1 MASLRRL
8 KDGRCRIEWYDGS
21 KKRRSVSIGSVSDRN
36 AERFR
41 DKISELVQSV
51 RLGLPMDDSVAK
63 WLAKLDDQTYGKLVG
78 AKLCEPRASDV
89 PDGPRKPLALGAFI
103 DEYVAGR
110 TDVKESTRTFYRH
123 TVRNLKEFFGPTKP
137 LAEITEGD
145 ADDFLR
151 YLKAKLNSEVTACRR
166 CSLAKTFF
174 HAAVRYRLIEVNPF
188 RDISAG
194 TKTNPTRQRFI
205 SRETIERI
213 MEIAPDAEYRLLIA
227 LARFGGLRMPS
238 EALSLKWSDVDWDER
253 RIRVAAPKT
262 EHYIGKGQREIPIFH
277 ELAGPLREA
286 FEQRDKETEFVISRH
301 RPASVRSGTGD
312 WQGANLRTQFER
324 LIKKAGEEPWPR
336 LWQNLRSTRETELTQ
351 QGHPLH
357 VVTHW
362 LGNSAIVAAKHYLQ
376 VTPDDFDRATSEKAL
391 KPAPL
396 GPAPACTDMQS
407 KNNPDE
413 NGRETKEKRS
423 HDESRDRSDWAMRDS
438 NPRHLRCKR
447 SALAN

>member
-1 MASLRRL
+1 
-8 KDGRCRIEWYDGS
+8 
-21 KKRRSVSIGSVSDRN
+21 
-36 AERFR
+36 
-41 DKISELVQSV
+41 
-51 RLGLPMDDSVAK
+51 MDDSVAK
-63 WLAKLDDQTYGKLVG
+63 WLAKLDDQTYGKLVKAG
-78 AKLCEPRASDV
+78 LCEERTGDLSDGS
-89 PDGPRKPLALGAFI
+89 DKPITLGAFL
-103 DEYVAGR
+103 DDYVAGR

-123 TVRNLKEFFGPTKP
+123 TVRNLIEFFGSTKP
-137 LAEITEGD
+137 LTEVTEGD

-151 YLKAKLNSEVTACRR
+151 YLKAELNSEVTACRR

-194 TKTNPTRQRFI
+194 TKTNPSRQRFI

-213 MEIAPDAEYRLLIA
+213 MDIAPDAEYRLLIA

-238 EALSLKWSDVDWDER
+238 EALSLRWSDIDWDKQ
-253 RIRVAAPKT
+253 RIRVVAPKT
-262 EHYIGKGQREIPIFH
+262 EHHIGKDQREIPIFH
-277 ELAGPLREA
+277 ELSGPLKEA
-286 FEQRDKETEFVISRH
+286 FEQRDKGAEFVISRH
-301 RPASVRSGTGD
+301 RPAAVRSGTGD

-324 LIKKAGEEPWPR
+324 LINKAGEKPWPR
-336 LWQNLRSTRETELTQ
+336 LWQNLRSTRQTELTQ

-376 VTPDDFDRATSEKAL
+376 VTDADFDRAASEKAL
-391 KPAPL
+391 KPAL
-396 GPAPACTDMQS
+396 HGPAAACSDMQS
-407 KNNPDE
+407 KNNPDGD
-413 NGRETKEKRS
+413 GREDKEKGS
-423 HDESRDRSDWAMRDS
+423 HEESRDPSEWAMRDS